1 MAPPERIIPVSLAEE
16 MKTAYIDY
24 SMSVIVSRALPDVR
38 DGLKPVHRRVLYG
51 MQELGLTYNK
61 PHKKSA
67 RIVGEVLGKYHP
79 HGDSSVYDSMV
90 RMAQPWSL
98 RYPLV
103 DGQGN
108 FGSIDGDSP
117 AAMRYTEARLSRIAG
132 EMLADIDKDTVDF
145 VPNFDDSLTE
155 PAVLP
160 TRLPNLLIN
169 GASGIAVGMATNM
182 LPHNLTEVVNGLV
195 AMVDKPDIAVEE
207 LMKYITGPDFPT
219 GGIIYG
225 YRGVKDAYETGR
237 GRIVVRGR
245 ATIETSSSGKETII
259 ITEIPYMVNKANL
272 VMKIADLVNAKK
284 IEGISDIRDES
295 DRRGMRIV
303 IDVKRDAMAK
313 VVLSKLYKYT
323 PLQSS
328 FGVNN
333 VALVGGRPM
342 LLGLKDLMREFI
354 QFRLEVIVRRTR
366 YELNK
371 ALEKAHILVGLLIA
385 LDYLDAVIA
394 LIRASK
400 TPDEA
405 KAALM
410 RGDFIEDK
418 KAFYEKFADLLNT
431 RTDEQHPEEGHALT
445 ELQAKAILD
454 MRLQKL
460 TGLEREKI
468 RAEFDEL
475 QKAIARFREILGSEA
490 IQREIVKEELEEV
503 KEKYGDE
510 RRTEIDLMGGG
521 DIDMTD
527 LIPDEEVVVTIS
539 HLGYIKRTPVSEY
552 RLQGRGGRG
561 ARGAKTRDEDFIVH
575 MFVANTHA
583 YLLFFTAQGKCHW
596 LRVYEIPEASKTSS
610 GRVIQNIMSIP
621 REDKIKAY
629 IKVQDLK
636 DEDFLKSHYAMFA
649 TRKGQVKKTSMEAF
663 SRPRNGGI
671 NALTINEGDELLE
684 VRLTNGRS
692 QIFLGTRMGNAI
704 RFEEANVRPMGRT
717 AAGVRGISLIS
728 EEDAVVGMS
737 CIDPDDKDLSILV
750 ISENGYGKRSAFE
763 DYRLINRGGKGVR
776 TMLVTDKTGPV
787 IALKAAKD
795 EDDLMITT
803 RGGIVIRMPVADI
816 RVMGRAT
823 QGVRVIRV
831 PEGDQIADVA
841 LVSATG
847 GESPEENPATD

>member
-1 MAPPERIIPVSLAEE
+1 MAPAQRIIPVSLAEE

-51 MQELGLTYNK
+51 MHELGLSYNK

-108 FGSIDGDSP
+108 FGSVDGDSP
-117 AAMRYTEARLSRIAG
+117 AAMRYTEARLARIAT

-145 VPNFDDSLTE
+145 VPNFDDSLKE
-155 PAVLP
+155 PVVLP
-160 TRLPNLLIN
+160 ARLPNLLIN

-182 LPHNLTEVVNGLV
+182 LPHNLTEVVNGAV
-195 AMVDKPDIAVEE
+195 AMVDNPEITVDE

-237 GRIVVRGR
+237 GRIILRGK
-245 ATIETSSSGKETII
+245 AEIETSSSGKETII
-259 ITEIPYMVNKANL
+259 ISEIPYQVNKAVL
-272 VMKIADLVNAKK
+272 VMKIADLVNDKK

-333 VALVGGRPM
+333 VALVNGRPM
-342 LLGLKDLMREFI
+342 TLGLKDLLREFI
-354 QFRLEVIVRRTR
+354 NFRQEVIVRRTR
-366 YELNK
+366 YELHK
-371 ALEKAHILVGLLIA
+371 ALEKAHVLVGILIA

-400 TPDEA
+400 TPEVA
-405 KAALM
+405 RMALM

-418 KAFYEKFADLLNT
+418 QAFYEKFAELLDT
-431 RTDEQHPEEGHALT
+431 RTEEQHPEEGQVLT
-445 ELQAKAILD
+445 EVQAKAILD

-475 QKAIARFREILGSEA
+475 QKAIARYREILGSEEL
-490 IQREIVKEELEEV
+490 QRQIIKEELEEV

-510 RRTEIDLMGGG
+510 RRTAIDLMGGG

-575 MFVANTHA
+575 MFVVNTHA

-596 LRVYEIPEASKTSS
+596 LRVYEIPEASKTAS

-621 REDKIKAY
+621 KEDKVKAY
-629 IKVQDLK
+629 IKVQDLQDK
-636 DEDFLKSHYAMFA
+636 EFLESHYVMFA
-649 TRKGQVKKTSMEAF
+649 TRKGQVKKTSMEAY

-671 NALTINEGDELLE
+671 NAITINEGDELLE
-684 VRLTNGRS
+684 VRLTNGSS

-704 RFEEANVRPMGRT
+704 RFEEQNVRPMGRT
-717 AAGVRGISLIS
+717 AAGVRGISLQG

-737 CIDPDDKDLSILV
+737 CIDPADKDLTILV
-750 ISENGYGKRSAFE
+750 ISEKGYGKRSAFE

-776 TMLVTDKTGPV
+776 TMKVTDKTGYV

-795 EDDLMITT
+795 DSELMITT
-803 RGGIVIRMPVADI
+803 RRGIVIRMSVAGI

-823 QGVRVIRV
+823 QGVRVIKV

-841 LVSATG
+841 LLAAAG
-847 GESPEENPATD
+847 NDEEE

>member
-1 MAPPERIIPVSLAEE
+1 MAPSQRIIPVSLAEE

-51 MQELGLTYNK
+51 MHELGLSYNK

-108 FGSIDGDSP
+108 FGSVDGDSP
-117 AAMRYTEARLSRIAG
+117 AAMRYTEARLARIAT

-145 VPNFDDSLTE
+145 VPNFDDSLKE
-155 PAVLP
+155 PVVLP

-182 LPHNLTEVVNGLV
+182 MPHNLTEVVNGAV
-195 AMVDKPDIAVEE
+195 AMVDNPDITVDE
-207 LMKYITGPDFPT
+207 LMKHITGPDFPT

-237 GRIVVRGR
+237 GRIILRGK
-245 ATIETSSSGKETII
+245 ANIETSSSGKETII
-259 ITEIPYMVNKANL
+259 ISEIPYQVNKAVL
-272 VMKIADLVNAKK
+272 VMKIAELVNQKK

-333 VALVGGRPM
+333 VALVNGRPM
-342 LLGLKDLMREFI
+342 TLGLKDLLREFLN
-354 QFRLEVIVRRTR
+354 FRQEVIVRRTR

-400 TPDEA
+400 TPEVA
-405 KAALM
+405 RMALM

-418 KAFYEKFADLLNT
+418 KAFYEKFADLLDT
-431 RTDEQHPEEGHALT
+431 RTDEQHPEEGHVLT
-445 ELQAKAILD
+445 EVQAKAILD

-475 QKAIARFREILGSEA
+475 QKAIARYREILGSEEL
-490 IQREIVKEELEEV
+490 QRQIIKEELEEV

-621 REDKIKAY
+621 KDDKVKAY
-629 IKVQDLK
+629 IKVQDLQDK
-636 DEDFLKSHYAMFA
+636 EFLESHYAMFA
-649 TRKGQVKKTSMEAF
+649 TRKGQVKKTSMEAY

-671 NALTINEGDELLE
+671 NAITINEGDELLE

-692 QIFLGTRMGNAI
+692 QVFLGTRMGNAI
-704 RFEEANVRPMGRT
+704 RFEEKNVRPMGRT
-717 AAGVRGISLIS
+717 AAGVRGISLLGP
-728 EEDAVVGMS
+728 EDAVVGMS
-737 CIDPDDKDLSILV
+737 CIDPEDKELSILV

-776 TMLVTDKTGPV
+776 TMKVTDKTGHV

-795 EDDLMITT
+795 EDELMITT
-803 RGGIVIRMPVADI
+803 RNGIIIRMSVADI

-823 QGVRVIRV
+823 QGVRVIKV

-841 LVSATG
+841 LLTSNGAD
-847 GESPEENPATD
+847 EEE

>member
-1 MAPPERIIPVSLAEE
+1 

-51 MQELGLTYNK
+51 MHELGLSYNK

-108 FGSIDGDSP
+108 FGSVDGDSP
-117 AAMRYTEARLSRIAG
+117 AAMRYTEARLARIAT

-145 VPNFDDSLTE
+145 VPNFDDSLKE
-155 PAVLP
+155 PVVLP

-182 LPHNLTEVVNGLV
+182 MPHNLTEVVNGAI
-195 AMVDKPDIAVEE
+195 AMVDNPDITVDE
-207 LMKYITGPDFPT
+207 LMKHITGPDFPT

-237 GRIVVRGR
+237 GRIILRGK
-245 ATIETSSSGKETII
+245 ANIETSSSGRETII
-259 ITEIPYMVNKANL
+259 ISEIPYQVNKAVL
-272 VMKIADLVNAKK
+272 VMKIAELVNQKK

-333 VALVGGRPM
+333 VALVNGRPM
-342 LLGLKDLMREFI
+342 TLGLKDLLREFLN
-354 QFRLEVIVRRTR
+354 FRQEVIVRRTR

-400 TPDEA
+400 TPEVA
-405 KAALM
+405 RMALM

-418 KAFYEKFADLLNT
+418 KAFYEKFAELLDT
-431 RTDEQHPEEGHALT
+431 RTDEQHPEEGHVLT
-445 ELQAKAILD
+445 EVQAKAILD

-475 QKAIARFREILGSEA
+475 QKAIARYREILGSEEL
-490 IQREIVKEELEEV
+490 QRQIIKEELEEV

-621 REDKIKAY
+621 KDDKVKAY
-629 IKVQDLK
+629 IKVQDLQDK
-636 DEDFLKSHYAMFA
+636 EFLESHYAMFA
-649 TRKGQVKKTSMEAF
+649 TRKGQVKKTSMEAY

-671 NALTINEGDELLE
+671 NAITINEGDELLE

-692 QIFLGTRMGNAI
+692 QVFLGTRMGNAI
-704 RFEEANVRPMGRT
+704 RFEEKNVRPMGRT
-717 AAGVRGISLIS
+717 AAGVRGISLLGP
-728 EEDAVVGMS
+728 EDAVVGMS
-737 CIDPDDKDLSILV
+737 CIDPEDKALSILV

-776 TMLVTDKTGPV
+776 TMKVTDKTGHV
-787 IALKAAKD
+787 IALKAARD
-795 EDDLMITT
+795 EDELMITT
-803 RGGIVIRMPVADI
+803 RNGIIIRMSVADI

-823 QGVRVIRV
+823 QGVRVIKV

-841 LVSATG
+841 LLTSNGAA
-847 GESPEENPATD
+847 EEEE